1 MIEDSLA
8 QLDSVIKK
16 IEAAAPPN
24 KDVLLRLMK
33 ELRKEMLRL
42 DLAQHDQ
49 AASVARFADAAA
61 HESTRPTRVASLRK
75 LALDGLAQSV
85 SGFEKSHPR
94 LVETIGEIGR
104 ELSSL
109 GI

>member
-8 QLDSVIKK
+8 QLDTVMKK

-33 ELRKEMLRL
+33 DLRKEMMRL
-42 DLAQHDQ
+42 DLSQHDH
-49 AASVARFADAAA
+49 AASVALFADAAA
-61 HESTRPTRVASLRK
+61 HETTRKSRVASLRQH
-75 LALDGLAQSV
+75 ALDGLAQSV
-85 SGFEKSHPR
+85 RGFESSHPR
-94 LVETIGEIGR
+94 IAETIGEIGR